1 MSAGN
6 ATPSDASTMWKPSVN
21 AIWLRAGASCEA
33 ARERRPRTTVLRVG
47 EATSRSGRRALLGRR
62 AAPSG
67 RDVLATVDLDRAGPV
82 QDLGTA
88 AARQVVPAPVDE
100 RLDPVARAGHQDR
113 VDAQP
118 CEEGGKA
125 VQLAPPRA
133 DLGERGAAPDHGH
146 DALVAVRERPAGAA
160 VEAGEDVLR
169 RPHADLEG
177 HGTELGQ
184 RPAG

>member
-33 ARERRPRTTVLRVG
+33 ARERRPRTTVLQRVAG

-67 RDVLATVDLDRAGPV
+67 RDVLAPVDLDRAGPV
-82 QDLGTA
+82 QDLGAA

-118 CEEGGKA
+118 REEGGQA
-125 VQLAPPRA
+125 VQL
-133 DLGERGAAPDHGH
+133 
-146 DALVAVRERPAGAA
+146 
-160 VEAGEDVLR
+160 
-169 RPHADLEG
+169 
-177 HGTELGQ
+177 
-184 RPAG
+184 

>member
-33 ARERRPRTTVLRVG
+33 ARENEPRITVRTEVA
-47 EATSRSGRRALLGRR
+47 EARLPSGRRALLWRR
-62 AAPSG
+62 VARPR
-67 RDVLATVDLDRAGPV
+67 RDVLAPVDLDCARAV
-82 QDLGTA
+82 QHLWA
-88 AARQVVPAPVDE
+88 AATREVVPSPVDE
-100 RLDPVARAGHQDR
+100 RLDPVADAGHQQG
-113 VDAQP
+113 VDTQP
-118 CEEGGKA
+118 CEEGGQA

-133 DLGERGAAPDHGH
+133 DLGERGAAPDHRH

-169 RPHADLEG
+169 RPHAALER
-177 HGTELGQ
+177 H
-184 RPAG
+184 RS